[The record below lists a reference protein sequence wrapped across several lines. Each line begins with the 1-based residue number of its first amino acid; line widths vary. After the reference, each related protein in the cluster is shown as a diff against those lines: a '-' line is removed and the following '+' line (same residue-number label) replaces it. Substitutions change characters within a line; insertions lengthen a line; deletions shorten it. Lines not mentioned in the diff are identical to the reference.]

1 MQVLEHLEPKKVFA
15 LFEEMCA
22 IPHGSRNTKAI
33 SDWCVAFARQ
43 RGLEYHQDESNNVVI
58 IKPAAPGYENA
69 QPILLQGHLDMVCE
83 KASGCGKDMDREGL
97 DLAIDGDYVY
107 AKDTTLGGDDG
118 IAVAMAMAVLDE
130 KDLPAPRIEAVFTT
144 DEEIGLLGATAL
156 DVSPLQGRKMINLDS
171 EAEGIFTVSCAGG
184 NTTTCIL
191 PVSRA
196 PFTGSVL
203 TVTVGGLTGGHSGA
217 EIHKG
222 RANANMLMGRVL
234 RTLGKNTQLRI
245 QRVDGGLKDNA
256 IPVESRATVTVS
268 DPQAVRQLTAELEA
282 MLRNEYRTTDPGL
295 FVKAEET
302 AEAAAPMDQASTE
315 KVICM
320 LQCLPNGIEAMS
332 TDIPGLVQTSLNM
345 GILVTGDDTVQASY
359 SVRSSVDSQKQMLKE
374 RLACLMEQ
382 LGGRVEYAGEY
393 TGWEYQ
399 EHSPLRD
406 LMVEVFRDQYG
417 KEPKIE
423 AIHAGLECGIF
434 AGKMP
439 GLDCVSLGP
448 DLLEIHTPREKMSIS
463 SVQRLWKFL
472 LEVLKRS
479 KDC

>member
-1 MQVLEHLEPKKVFA
+1 MQVLEHLEPKKVFSF
-15 LFEEMCA
+15 FEAMCT

-33 SDWCVAFARQ
+33 SDWCVAFAKE
-43 RGLEYHQDESNNVVI
+43 RGLEYHQDASNNVI
-58 IKPAAPGYENA
+58 IVKPAAPGYEEA
-69 QPILLQGHLDMVCE
+69 QPIILQGHLDMVCE
-83 KASGCGKDMDREGL
+83 KAAGCTKDMEREGL
-97 DLAIDGDYVY
+97 ELAIDGDYVY
-107 AKDTTLGGDDG
+107 AKGTTLGGDDG
-118 IAVAMAMAVLDE
+118 IAVAMALAVLD
-130 KDLPAPRIEAVFTT
+130 DNTLPAPRIEAVFTS
-144 DEEIGLLGATAL
+144 DEEIGLLGASAM
-156 DVSPLQGRKMINLDS
+156 DVAPLKGRKMINLDS

-191 PVSRA
+191 PITRA
-196 PFTGSVL
+196 AFGGTAL
-203 TVTVGGLTGGHSGA
+203 LITVGGLTGGHSGA

-222 RANANMLMGRVL
+222 RANSNQLMGRVL
-234 RTLGKNTQLRI
+234 RALVKKTPMCI

-256 IPVESRATVTVS
+256 IPVETRAVVIVS
-268 DPQAVRQLTAELEA
+268 DSQAAQQVAQEMEHILQ
-282 MLRNEYRTTDPGL
+282 NEYHTTDPAL
-295 FVKAEET
+295 FVKAEAADASELPLDPSST
-302 AEAAAPMDQASTE
+302 A

-332 TDIPGLVQTSLNM
+332 AEIHGLVQTSLNM
-345 GILVTGDDTVQASY
+345 GILVTGEDAVQASY

-374 RLACLMEQ
+374 RLSCLMEQ
-382 LGGRVEYAGEY
+382 LGGRVEFTGEY
-393 TGWEYQ
+393 TGWQYQ
-399 EHSPLRD
+399 EESPLRE

-417 KEPKIE
+417 KDPKIE

-463 SVQRLWKFL
+463 SVQRVWNFL

-479 KDC
+479 K